1 MTAMYKITDYATI
14 SSSMKYT
21 LPDTVLQIIKQLG
34 VELGVSTNPLP
45 PPADTANN
53 YSSDDR
59 NRRANVKRGRLGN
72 NHSDGGWEKQV
83 PFKTT
88 DIAKKEGIDKLFT
101 EIKGGLN
108 KLSIKNYD
116 TIETSVFEYI
126 ENTFAHPDCDDDFT
140 IQKIASLIFEVAC
153 INKTHSELYAK
164 LYRNLVDVHPELKSP
179 IAQFKTTYL
188 TSFDNIVYVDPDKD
202 YNKYCE
208 ITKENDKR
216 KSISVFLVNLMNH
229 KLMTEDDIIEILT
242 TIKDKVV
249 LATDIEG
256 QMHYVE
262 ELIEILNVYIKAAFG
277 YLREHADWK
286 AIGTHIYQYSAYK
299 AKDHPG
305 LSSRIIFKYMD
316 MKDIM
321 TKCIA

>member
-1 MTAMYKITDYATI
+1 
-14 SSSMKYT
+14 
-21 LPDTVLQIIKQLG
+21 V
-34 VELGVSTNPLP
+34 
-45 PPADTANN
+45 
-53 YSSDDR
+53 
-59 NRRANVKRGRLGN
+59 
-72 NHSDGGWEKQV
+72 
-83 PFKTT
+83 
-88 DIAKKEGIDKLFT
+88 
-101 EIKGGLN
+101 
-108 KLSIKNYD
+108 
-116 TIETSVFEYI
+116 
-126 ENTFAHPDCDDDFT
+126 
-140 IQKIASLIFEVAC
+140 SLIFEVAC
-153 INKTHSELYAK
+153 INKTQSELYAK
-164 LYRNLVDVHPELKSP
+164 LYRKLVDLHPELKTP
-179 IAQFKTTYL
+179 IAQFKSTYL

-216 KSISVFLVNLMNH
+216 KSVSVFLVNLMNH
-229 KLMTEDDIIEILT
+229 KLMTEDDIIEILA

-249 LATDIEG
+249 LATDIDG

-277 YLREHADWK
+277 YLREHPGWNP
-286 AIGTHIYQYSAYK
+286 IGAHIYQYAAYK

>member
-14 SSSMKYT
+14 SSSMTYT

-45 PPADTANN
+45 PPTETANN

-72 NHSDGGWEKQV
+72 NHSDGGWEKQI

-101 EIKGGLN
+101 DIKGGLN

-116 TIETSVFEYI
+116 TIETNLFEYI
-126 ENTFAHPDCDDDFT
+126 ENTFAHPDCDDNIV

-164 LYRNLVDVHPELKSP
+164 LYRKIVDARPELKSP
-179 IAQFKTTYL
+179 IGQFKTNYL
-188 TSFDNIVYVDPDKD
+188 NSFDNIVYVDPDKD

-216 KSISVFLVNLMNH
+216 KSISVFLVNLMNYE
-229 KLMTEDDIIEILT
+229 LMTEDDIIEILT
-242 TIKDKVV
+242 VIKDKVV
-249 LATDIEG
+249 LATDLDG

-262 ELIEILNVYIKAAFG
+262 ELIEILNVYIKAAYG
-277 YLREHADWK
+277 YLREHVNWNP
-286 AIGTHIYQYSAYK
+286 IGAHIYQYAAYK

>member
-14 SSSMKYT
+14 SSSMTYT

-34 VELGVSTNPLP
+34 VELGVSTNPP
-45 PPADTANN
+45 PPPTDAANN

-72 NHSDGGWEKQV
+72 NHSDGGWEKQI

-88 DIAKKEGIDKLFT
+88 DMAKKEGIDKLFT

-116 TIETSVFEYI
+116 TIETSVFEHI
-126 ENTFAHPDCDDDFT
+126 ENTFAHPDCDDDFA
-140 IQKIASLIFEVAC
+140 IQKIVSLIFEVAC
-153 INKTHSELYAK
+153 INKTQSELYAK
-164 LYRNLVDVHPELKSP
+164 LYRKLVDLHPELKSP
-179 IAQFKTTYL
+179 IANFKATYL

-216 KSISVFLVNLMNH
+216 KSVSVFLVNLMNH
-229 KLMTEDDIIEILT
+229 KLMTEDDIIEMLT
-242 TIKDKVV
+242 VIKDKVV
-249 LATDIEG
+249 LATDVNG

-277 YLREHADWK
+277 YLREHAGWNP
-286 AIGTHIYQYSAYK
+286 IGTHIYEYAAYK

>member
-1 MTAMYKITDYATI
+1 MYKVTDYATI
-14 SSSMKYT
+14 SSSMTYT

-34 VELGVSTNPLP
+34 VELGVSTAPLP
-45 PPADTANN
+45 PPADAPNN
-53 YSSDDR
+53 YSGDDR

-72 NHSDGGWEKQV
+72 NNHSDGGWEKQI

-101 EIKGGLN
+101 DIKGGLN

-116 TIETSVFEYI
+116 TIQVSVFEYI
-126 ENTFAHPDCDDDFT
+126 ENAFAHPDCDDEIV

-164 LYRNLVDVHPELKSP
+164 LYRKLVDVHPELKSP
-179 IAQFKTTYL
+179 IVQFKSTYL

-229 KLMTEDDIIEILT
+229 KLMTEDDIIEILA

-277 YLREHADWK
+277 YLREHAGWNS
-286 AIGTHIYQYSAYK
+286 IGTHIYQYSAYK
-299 AKDHPG
+299 AKDHLG

>member
-1 MTAMYKITDYATI
+1 MTAIYKIADYATI

-45 PPADTANN
+45 PPTEPANN
-53 YSSDDR
+53 YSGDDR

-88 DIAKKEGIDKLFT
+88 DMAKKEGIDKLFT

-116 TIETSVFEYI
+116 TIEASVFEHI
-126 ENTFAHPDCDDDFT
+126 ENTFAHPDCDDDFA
-140 IQKIASLIFEVAC
+140 IQKIVSLIFEVAC
-153 INKTHSELYAK
+153 INKTQSEVYAK
-164 LYRNLVDVHPELKSP
+164 LYRKLVDVYPELKSP
-179 IAQFKTTYL
+179 IAQFKATYL

-229 KLMTEDDIIEILT
+229 KLMTEDDIIEILAA
-242 TIKDKVV
+242 IKDKVV
-249 LATDIEG
+249 FATDIEG

-277 YLREHADWK
+277 YLREHPGWNS
-286 AIGTHIYQYSAYK
+286 IGTHIYQYSAYK